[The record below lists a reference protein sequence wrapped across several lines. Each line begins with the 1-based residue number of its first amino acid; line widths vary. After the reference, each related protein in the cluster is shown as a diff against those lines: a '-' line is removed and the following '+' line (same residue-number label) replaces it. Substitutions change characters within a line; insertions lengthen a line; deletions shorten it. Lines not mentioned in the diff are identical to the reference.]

1 MNFNWDGFTAEDFT
15 NHCAKAE
22 NDMYD
27 RDSNYIGYIKVG
39 GILFEIIVDENE
51 DLAFDMFVANGS
63 KCISVGTAYPFE
75 DLRIDRSYDD
85 FVEEAEEELE
95 RFIYSHDC
103 DIEDISLVSKA
114 IGRLHDW

>member
-1 MNFNWDGFTAEDFT
+1 MNFNWDGFTEIDFT
-15 NHCAKAE
+15 DHRAKAE

-27 RDSNYIGYIKVG
+27 RGSNYIGYITVG
-39 GILFEIIVDENE
+39 GILFEIIVNENE
-51 DLAFDMFVANGS
+51 YLAFDMFVANGS
-63 KCISVGTAYPFE
+63 KYISVGAAYQFE
-75 DLRIDRSYDD
+75 DLRIYRLYDD

-114 IGRLHDW
+114 TSRLHYW